1 MGHSTKQSYY
11 YFSTSL
17 LTNSESYCLFLTTSP
32 IPDLTML
39 AFNFFSLTFYMLYSQ
54 IGLVLLNGK
63 SGSYVV

>member
-17 LTNSESYCLFLTTSP
+17 LTNSESYCFFLTSP

-63 SGSYVV
+63 NGSYVV